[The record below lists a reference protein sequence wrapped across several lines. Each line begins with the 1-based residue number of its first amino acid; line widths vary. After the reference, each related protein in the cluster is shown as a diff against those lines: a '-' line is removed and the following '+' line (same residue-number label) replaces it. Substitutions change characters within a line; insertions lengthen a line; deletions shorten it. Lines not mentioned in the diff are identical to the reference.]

1 MLANSSY
8 GHDITG
14 GFGYDRTGGTSKNLA
29 NKWAAFTVD
38 YAIRLQCV
46 QIECCDALRIIQ
58 SRDAED
64 AFFYIDPPY
73 VGADQGHYDG
83 YTQMDFEALLKL
95 LESIRGR
102 FLLSSY
108 RNKALR
114 EFTKRNGWHT
124 VELRMACSMT
134 HAYKTKRQK
143 IEVLT
148 ANYPIEIKPEKRG
161 KKELVTEEEG

>member
-1 MLANSSY
+1 VLRSSAY
-8 GHDITG
+8 
-14 GFGYDRTGGTSKNLA
+14 Y
-29 NKWAAFTVD
+29 
-38 YAIRLQCV
+38 
-46 QIECCDALRIIQ
+46 Q
-58 SRDAED
+58 SLDAED
-64 AFFYIDPPY
+64 ASFYCDPPY

-108 RNKALR
+108 RNEALR
-114 EFTKRNGWHT
+114 DFTKRNGWHT

-148 ANYPIEIKPEKRG
+148 ANYPIEIKPEKRVRRNWQPG
-161 KKELVTEEEG
+161 TRKPGTKKNKGPYKTACGGLLPAFKGGF